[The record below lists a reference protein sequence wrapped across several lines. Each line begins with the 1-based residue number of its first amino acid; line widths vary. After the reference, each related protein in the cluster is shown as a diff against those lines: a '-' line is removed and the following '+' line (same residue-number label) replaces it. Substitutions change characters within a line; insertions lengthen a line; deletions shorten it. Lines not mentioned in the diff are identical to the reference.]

1 MGVAKQVPK
10 FPQHGAVERTPAQEP
25 RDPDVSSQL
34 PATTCVT
41 SVGSVSSSVK
51 QEHGLGGDI
60 YELRTF
66 SGITFLNFSAEI
78 SSFFTPVKSAAGF
91 THEHKNCGI
100 LLLMHRALVELLG
113 A

>member
-10 FPQHGAVERTPAQEP
+10 FPQHDAVGRTPAQEP

-60 YELRTF
+60 YESRTF

-78 SSFFTPVKSAAGF
+78 SSSFTPVKPAVGF
-91 THEHKNCGI
+91 THEHENCGI
-100 LLLMHRALVELLG
+100 PLLMLGALVELLG
-113 A
+113 P